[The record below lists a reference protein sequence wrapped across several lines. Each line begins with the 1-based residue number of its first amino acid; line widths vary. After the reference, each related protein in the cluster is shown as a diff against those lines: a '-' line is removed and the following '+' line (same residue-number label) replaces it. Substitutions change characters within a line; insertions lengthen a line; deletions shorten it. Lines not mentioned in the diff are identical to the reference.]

1 MKQMKQLA
9 VGLVC
14 LSLLACDEAAPAGGE
29 VKTLRSSRQ
38 LIEGGTVDRTDT
50 QVVGL
55 AINLGGG
62 GGALCSGSLIAPN
75 LVLTAR
81 HCVAEL
87 SSETVDCNTAVF
99 GPVYPASSFNAT
111 TNVTVSFNGRGGYQG
126 QEVFVPDTSDNVC
139 GYDIALIVLAQ
150 NVPANIAEPI
160 TPRVD
165 TTVVRGEGYTAVG
178 YGTTADGT
186 GSGTRRILENL
197 SVQCSGRQCGFFG
210 ITTSEWVG
218 SDGVCQGDSG
228 GPAIDELG
236 RVIGVASRGGAG
248 CVSSVYSGVA
258 PWGNWIRE
266 KAEYAAIDGGYA
278 PALWVTEGITDPG
291 FFDNDAD
298 GVLDAE
304 DNCIGASNA
313 DQADRDAD
321 GVGDLCDP
329 DFAADRAGFCDVC
342 NACEADADC
351 GEGGLCVNFG
361 TGGWCTTNCAD
372 GVACPGDTSCFD
384 IVFGGAS
391 RYLCLNPDAG
401 AAGICNSAYVCVD
414 PTTPEVPAPGDG
426 SGAPSVGFTAVVTAK
441 TQSGCAAGGS
451 ASGAAA
457 LGMLAGLMALRRRS
471 LRAVR

>member
-1 MKQMKQLA
+1 MQNKKLA
-9 VGLVC
+9 LGLVC
-14 LSLLACDEAAPAGGE
+14 LAWVACDEAPPTVGE
-29 VKTLRSSRQ
+29 VKTLRSSAQ

-62 GGALCSGSLIAPN
+62 GGGLCSGSLIAPN

-81 HCVAEL
+81 HCVSEL
-87 SSETVDCNTAVF
+87 PSDTVDCNTSVF
-99 GPVYPASSFNAT
+99 GAVYPASAFNAT
-111 TNVTVSFNGRGGYQG
+111 TNVTVSFSGRGGYRG
-126 QEVFVPDTSDNVC
+126 QEVFVPEESTDVC
-139 GYDIALIVLAQ
+139 GYDVALIVLAE
-150 NVPANIAEPI
+150 NVPANVAEPI

-165 TTVVRGEGYTAVG
+165 TAVVRGEGYTAVG
-178 YGTTADGT
+178 YGSTADGT

-210 ITTSEWVG
+210 ITTTEWVG

-248 CVSSVYSGVA
+248 CVGSVYAGVA

-266 KAEYAAIDGGYA
+266 KAEYAAIEGGYP
-278 PALWVTEGITDPG
+278 PALWVTEGITDPA
-291 FFDNDAD
+291 FFDNDSD

-304 DNCIGASNA
+304 DNCVGASNA
-313 DQADRDAD
+313 DQSDRDAD

-329 DFAADRAGFCDVC
+329 DFSADRGGFCNVC
-342 NACEADADC
+342 DACEADADC
-351 GEGGLCVNFG
+351 GDGGLCVNFG
-361 TGGWCTTNCAD
+361 TGGWCTTSCAD
-372 GVACPGDTSCFD
+372 GAACQGDTACFD

-401 AAGICNSAYVCVD
+401 SAGICNSDYVCVD
-414 PTTPEVPAPGDG
+414 PSQPEGPADG
-426 SGAPSVGFTAVVTAK
+426 SGTPELGFGAVVTAQ
-441 TQSGCAAGGS
+441 TESGCAAGGS
-451 ASGAAA
+451 ATASSAAA
-457 LGMLAGLMALRRRS
+457 LGMLAGLALLRRRS
-471 LRAVR
+471 LRPVR

>member
-1 MKQMKQLA
+1 MKKSVA
-9 VGLVC
+9 VGLVG
-14 LSLLACDEAAPAGGE
+14 LALVACDDAAPSGGE
-29 VKTLRSSRQ
+29 VKTLRSSAQ

-55 AINLGGG
+55 AINLGAQGA
-62 GGALCSGSLIAPN
+62 ALCSGSLIAPN

-87 SSETVDCNTAVF
+87 ASETVDCNTSVF
-99 GPVYPASSFNAT
+99 GPVYPASSFSAT
-111 TNVTVSFNGRGGYQG
+111 TNVTVSFSGRGGYRG
-126 QEVFVPDTSDNVC
+126 QEVFVPETSTDVC
-139 GYDIALIVLAQ
+139 GYDIALIVLAE
-150 NVPANIAEPI
+150 NVPANVAEPI

-165 TTVVRGEGYTAVG
+165 TAVVRGEGYTAVG
-178 YGTTADGT
+178 YGSTADGT

-210 ITTSEWVG
+210 ITSTEWVG

-248 CVSSVYSGVA
+248 CVGSVYAGVQ

-266 KAEYAAIDGGYA
+266 KGEYAAIEGGYA
-278 PALWVTEGITDPG
+278 PALWVTEGITDPA

-298 GVLDAE
+298 GVLDAD
-304 DNCIGASNA
+304 DNCVGASNA
-313 DQADRDAD
+313 DQLDRDAD

-329 DFAADRAGFCDVC
+329 DFAADRGGFCNVC
-342 NACEADADC
+342 DACATDADC
-351 GEGGLCVNFG
+351 GDGGLCVNFG
-361 TGGWCTTNCAD
+361 TGGWCTTSCAD
-372 GVACPGDTSCFD
+372 GAACPGDTTCFD

-401 AAGICNSAYVCVD
+401 AAGICNNDYVCVD
-414 PTTPEVPAPGDG
+414 PSQPETPDPTTG
-426 SGAPSVGFTAVVTAK
+426 SGETAEVGFGAVVK
-441 TQSGCAAGGS
+441 TKTESGCAAGGS
-451 ASGAAA
+451 SSSAVAS
-457 LGMLAGLMALRRRS
+457 LGMLAGLALLRRRS
-471 LRAVR
+471 LRTAR